1 MRDKER
7 GVVWEECIILLPRAA
22 RCIFLSATIPN
33 ASQFAHWVAAVHRQP
48 CHVIG
53 TSHRPTPLQHWV
65 FPAGGSGLHLVLD
78 EAGHFHTTAFERAMA
93 ELDTAEAA
101 KVGGLGIGV
110 GLGLTLTLPLTLPL
124 TLTLTLAGGLA
135 LLARHAAAAAHAH
148 GEGQG
153 EG

>member
-78 EAGHFHTTAFERAMA
+78 EAGHFHTAAFERAMG

-101 KVGGLGIGV
+101 KVGSRCSPDMQRL
-110 GLGLTLTLPLTLPL
+110 LRTLMAKKLTPAIVFAFSRKECCP
-124 TLTLTLAGGLA
+124 
-135 LLARHAAAAAHAH
+135 
-148 GEGQG
+148 
-153 EG
+153 

>member
-1 MRDKER
+1 M
-7 GVVWEECIILLPRAA
+7 
-22 RCIFLSATIPN
+22 
-33 ASQFAHWVAAVHRQP
+33 HRQP

-153 EG
+153 